1 MAGKISR
8 AAGGNILWVEGRWNS
23 NPAFVPA
30 LLQKGFKVERV
41 STGKEAVNKVKGGKH
56 HLVVVDAASMRTSGT
71 RICQSVRER
80 VNGMPIILI
89 SDPERGV
96 EKDFDCANEILV
108 LPFTQRKLLNRIG
121 PLLPED
127 EDSLL
132 KAGPIYLDLDA
143 HFVRVR
149 GKKTTLTPRLVR
161 LLNELIDHAG
171 EVVKRND
178 LFKKVWRTEY
188 TGDTRTLDVHI
199 SWLRQ
204 AIEKDPRNPKLLKTH
219 RGVGYCLEVDTTKD

>member
-1 MAGKISR
+1 MAGKATR
-8 AAGGNILWVEGRWNS
+8 TTGAKILWVEGRWNS
-23 NPAFVPA
+23 NPAFIPA
-30 LLQKGFKVERV
+30 LLHKGFKVERV
-41 STGKEAVNKVKGGKH
+41 STGKEAVKKVKGQRH
-56 HLVVVDAASMRTSGT
+56 DLVVVDAASMRTSGT
-71 RICQSVRER
+71 RICQSLRER

-89 SDPERGV
+89 SDPERSV

-108 LPFTQRKLLNRIG
+108 LPFTQRKLINRIA

-127 EDSLL
+127 EDNLL

-143 HFVRVR
+143 RLVRVR
-149 GKKTTLTPRLVR
+149 GKKTALTPRLVR
-161 LLNELIDHAG
+161 LLKELIDQPG
-171 EVVKRND
+171 KVINRNE
-178 LFKKVWRTEY
+178 LFKKVWRTDY

-204 AIEKDPRNPKLLKTH
+204 AIEKDPRNPTLLKTH